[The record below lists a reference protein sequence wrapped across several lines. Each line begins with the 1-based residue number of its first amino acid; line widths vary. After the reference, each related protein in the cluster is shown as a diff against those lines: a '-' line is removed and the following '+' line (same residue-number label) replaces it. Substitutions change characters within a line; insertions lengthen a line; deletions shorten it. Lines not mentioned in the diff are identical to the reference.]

1 MTQASIPGLI
11 TRMAIPTIISM
22 LVTALYNLADTFFV
36 SQINTQSTA
45 AVGISF
51 SVMAILQSLGFFF
64 GHGSGNYISRQLGA
78 LQRKEAQQMAST
90 GFFYAVWC
98 GGLIAFLGVLYIS
111 PIVAALGATPTIQ
124 PYAESYLSI
133 VLLAAPFF
141 VASLT
146 LNNQIRLQGN
156 AVYSMVGIVS
166 GAVINVI
173 LDPILIFGFDM
184 GITGAAWATAIG
196 QFSSFVLLLFMT
208 HRGGTLPVNIKDF
221 NPSWAFF
228 KEIIHRNFI

>member
-78 LQRKEAQQMAST
+78 LQQKEAQQMAST
-90 GFFYAVWC
+90 GFFYALLF

-124 PYAESYLSI
+124 PYAES
-133 VLLAAPFF
+133 
-141 VASLT
+141 
-146 LNNQIRLQGN
+146 
-156 AVYSMVGIVS
+156 
-166 GAVINVI
+166 
-173 LDPILIFGFDM
+173 
-184 GITGAAWATAIG
+184 
-196 QFSSFVLLLFMT
+196 
-208 HRGGTLPVNIKDF
+208 
-221 NPSWAFF
+221 
-228 KEIIHRNFI
+228 

>member
-1 MTQASIPGLI
+1 MHSAEHNYQRMTQASIPGLI

-90 GFFYAVWC
+90 GFFYA
-98 GGLIAFLGVLYIS
+98 L
-111 PIVAALGATPTIQ
+111 
-124 PYAESYLSI
+124 
-133 VLLAAPFF
+133 
-141 VASLT
+141 LT
-146 LNNQIRLQGN
+146 LTCLYGYI
-156 AVYSMVGIVS
+156 I
-166 GAVINVI
+166 
-173 LDPILIFGFDM
+173 PI
-184 GITGAAWATAIG
+184 
-196 QFSSFVLLLFMT
+196 FV
-208 HRGGTLPVNIKDF
+208 V
-221 NPSWAFF
+221 
-228 KEIIHRNFI
+228 